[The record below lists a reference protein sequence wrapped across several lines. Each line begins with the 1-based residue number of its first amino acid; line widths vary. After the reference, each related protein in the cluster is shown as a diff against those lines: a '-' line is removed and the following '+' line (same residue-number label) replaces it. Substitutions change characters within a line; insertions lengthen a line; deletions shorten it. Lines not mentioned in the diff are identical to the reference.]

1 MSNTMTTAKRV
12 RVREGV
18 KTKRHSNIHFYFRVI
33 MISLILLTIFG
44 TYFIAYT
51 NSLVKANTAILENE
65 LQNEYQTRYEKDTL
79 LLQYEYLFKER
90 DARIEAYNELNHLHE
105 EIALLEEQLE
115 IKKAREAQ
123 LASIN
128 LNSSPYTVSNLTG
141 DQFNTII
148 EKIFEKYGIS
158 HSENLLYNCGDAL
171 EQMEK
176 TYGVNGLFVMSISWM
191 ESGSKTSTLAKNHNN
206 MTSIYGSNG
215 LNTYSSPSECIMNT
229 GRILKDNY
237 YTNRGC
243 RSASDIGK
251 IYCPPNPNWAN
262 SITGFCNSIIRIAE
276 NLY

>member
-1 MSNTMTTAKRV
+1 MSSVMTAKRV
-12 RVREGV
+12 RTRKEV
-18 KTKRHSNIHFYFRVI
+18 KVNRHSKIHFYFRVI
-33 MISLILLTIFG
+33 MISMILLTIFG
-44 TYFIAYT
+44 TYFMVYT
-51 NSLVKANTAILENE
+51 NSLVKANTAIIENE
-65 LQNEYQTRYEKDTL
+65 LQSEYQTRYDREAL
-79 LLQYEYLFKER
+79 LLEYEYLFKER
-90 DARIEAYNELNHLHE
+90 DARIEAYSELNRLHD

-115 IKKAREAQ
+115 IKKEREAQ

-128 LNSSPYTVSNLTG
+128 LNSSPYAVTNLTG
-141 DQFNTII
+141 EQFNII
-148 EKIFEKYGIS
+148 IKNLFSKYGIAS
-158 HSENLLYNCGDAL
+158 SENLLYNCGDAL

-191 ESGSKTSTLAKNHNN
+191 ESGSKTSTLARNHNN

-243 RSASDIGK
+243 RSASDIGS
-251 IYCPPNPNWAN
+251 IYCPPNPNWSN

>member
-1 MSNTMTTAKRV
+1 MTSVMTGKRV
-12 RVREGV
+12 RARKAV
-18 KTKRHSNIHFYFRVI
+18 KVNRYSKIHFYFRVI
-33 MISLILLTIFG
+33 MISMILLTIFG
-44 TYFIAYT
+44 TYFMVYT
-51 NSLVKANTAILENE
+51 NSLVKANTAIIENK
-65 LQNEYQTRYEKDTL
+65 LQNEYQTRYDREAL
-79 LLQYEYLFKER
+79 LLEYEYLFKER
-90 DARIEAYNELNHLHE
+90 DARIEAYSELNRLHD

-115 IKKAREAQ
+115 IKKEREAQ

-141 DQFNTII
+141 DQFNIII
-148 EKIFEKYGIS
+148 ENLLSKYGIAP
-158 HSENLLYNCGDAL
+158 SENLLYNCGDAL

-191 ESGSKTSTLAKNHNN
+191 ESGSKTSTLARNHNN
-206 MTSIYGSNG
+206 MTSIYGGDG

>member
-1 MSNTMTTAKRV
+1 MSSVMTAKRV
-12 RVREGV
+12 RTRKEV
-18 KTKRHSNIHFYFRVI
+18 KVNRHSKIHFYFRVI
-33 MISLILLTIFG
+33 MISMILLTIFG
-44 TYFIAYT
+44 TYFMVYT
-51 NSLVKANTAILENE
+51 NSLVKANTAIIENE
-65 LQNEYQTRYEKDTL
+65 LQSEYQTRYDREAL
-79 LLQYEYLFKER
+79 LLEYEYLFKER
-90 DARIEAYNELNHLHE
+90 DARIEAYSELNRLHD

-115 IKKAREAQ
+115 IKKEREAQ

-148 EKIFEKYGIS
+148 ENLLSKYGIAS
-158 HSENLLYNCGDAL
+158 SENLLYNCGDAL

-191 ESGSKTSTLAKNHNN
+191 ESGSKTSTLARNHNN

-243 RSASDIGK
+243 RSASDIGS
-251 IYCPPNPNWAN
+251 IYCPPNPNWSN

>member
-1 MSNTMTTAKRV
+1 MSSVMTAKRV
-12 RVREGV
+12 RTRKEV
-18 KTKRHSNIHFYFRVI
+18 KVNRHSKIHFYFRVI
-33 MISLILLTIFG
+33 MISMILLTIFG
-44 TYFIAYT
+44 TYFMVYT
-51 NSLVKANTAILENE
+51 NSLVKANTAIIENE
-65 LQNEYQTRYEKDTL
+65 LQSEYQTRYDREAL
-79 LLQYEYLFKER
+79 LLEYEYLFKER
-90 DARIEAYNELNHLHE
+90 DARIEAYSELNRLHD

-115 IKKAREAQ
+115 IKKEMEAQ

-141 DQFNTII
+141 EQFNTII
-148 EKIFEKYGIS
+148 ENLFSKYGIAS
-158 HSENLLYNCGDAL
+158 SENLLYNCGDAL

-191 ESGSKTSTLAKNHNN
+191 ESGSKTSTLARNHNN

-243 RSASDIGK
+243 RSASDIGS
-251 IYCPPNPNWAN
+251 IYCPPNPNWSN

>member
-1 MSNTMTTAKRV
+1 MSSVMTAKRV
-12 RVREGV
+12 RTRKEV
-18 KTKRHSNIHFYFRVI
+18 KVNRHSKIHFYFRVI
-33 MISLILLTIFG
+33 MISMILLTIFG
-44 TYFIAYT
+44 TYFMVYT
-51 NSLVKANTAILENE
+51 NSLVKANTAIIENE
-65 LQNEYQTRYEKDTL
+65 LQSEYQTRYDREAL
-79 LLQYEYLFKER
+79 LLEYEYLFKER
-90 DARIEAYNELNHLHE
+90 DARIEAYSELNRLHD

-115 IKKAREAQ
+115 IKKEREAQ

-128 LNSSPYTVSNLTG
+128 LNSSPYAVTNLTG
-141 DQFNTII
+141 EQFNTII
-148 EKIFEKYGIS
+148 ENLFSKYGIAS
-158 HSENLLYNCGDAL
+158 SENLLYNCGDAL

-191 ESGSKTSTLAKNHNN
+191 ESGSKTSTLARNHNN

-243 RSASDIGK
+243 RSASDIGS
-251 IYCPPNPNWAN
+251 IYCPPNPNWPN

>member
-1 MSNTMTTAKRV
+1 MSSVMTAKRV
-12 RVREGV
+12 RTRKEV
-18 KTKRHSNIHFYFRVI
+18 KVNRYSKIHFYFRVI
-33 MISLILLTIFG
+33 MISMILLTIFG
-44 TYFIAYT
+44 TYFMVYT
-51 NSLVKANTAILENE
+51 NSLVKANTAIIENE
-65 LQNEYQTRYEKDTL
+65 LQSEYQTRYDREAL
-79 LLQYEYLFKER
+79 LLEYEYLFKER
-90 DARIEAYNELNHLHE
+90 DARIEAYSELNRLHD

-115 IKKAREAQ
+115 IKKEREAQ

-148 EKIFEKYGIS
+148 ENLLSKYGIAS
-158 HSENLLYNCGDAL
+158 SENLLYNCGDAL

-191 ESGSKTSTLAKNHNN
+191 ESGSKTSTLARNHNN

-243 RSASDIGK
+243 RSASDIGS
-251 IYCPPNPNWAN
+251 IYCPPNPNWSN

>member
-1 MSNTMTTAKRV
+1 MSSVMTAKRV
-12 RVREGV
+12 RARKEV
-18 KTKRHSNIHFYFRVI
+18 KVNRHSKIHFYFRVI
-33 MISLILLTIFG
+33 MISMILLTIFG
-44 TYFIAYT
+44 TYFMVYT
-51 NSLVKANTAILENE
+51 NSLVKANTAIIENE
-65 LQNEYQTRYEKDTL
+65 LQSEYQTRYDREAL
-79 LLQYEYLFKER
+79 LLEYEYLFKER
-90 DARIEAYNELNHLHE
+90 DARIEAYSELNRLHD

-115 IKKAREAQ
+115 IKKEREAQ

-128 LNSSPYTVSNLTG
+128 LNSSPYTVTNLTG
-141 DQFNTII
+141 EQFNTII
-148 EKIFEKYGIS
+148 ENLFSKYGIS
-158 HSENLLYNCGDAL
+158 PSENLLHNCGDAL

-191 ESGSKTSTLAKNHNN
+191 ESGSKTSTLARNHNN

-243 RSASDIGK
+243 RSASDIGS
-251 IYCPPNPNWAN
+251 IYCPPNPNWSN

>member
-1 MSNTMTTAKRV
+1 MSSVMTAKRV
-12 RVREGV
+12 RTRKEV
-18 KTKRHSNIHFYFRVI
+18 KVNRYSKIHFYFRVI
-33 MISLILLTIFG
+33 MISMILLTIFG
-44 TYFIAYT
+44 TYFMVYT
-51 NSLVKANTAILENE
+51 NSLVKANTAIIENE
-65 LQNEYQTRYEKDTL
+65 LQSEYQTRYDREAL
-79 LLQYEYLFKER
+79 LLEYEYLFKER
-90 DARIEAYNELNHLHE
+90 DARIEAYSELNRLHD

-115 IKKAREAQ
+115 IKKEMEAQ

-141 DQFNTII
+141 EQFNTII
-148 EKIFEKYGIS
+148 ENLFSKYGIAS
-158 HSENLLYNCGDAL
+158 SENLLYNCGDAL

-191 ESGSKTSTLAKNHNN
+191 ESGSKTSTLARNHNN

-243 RSASDIGK
+243 RSASDIGS
-251 IYCPPNPNWAN
+251 IYCPPNPNWSN

>member
-1 MSNTMTTAKRV
+1 MSSVMTAKRV
-12 RVREGV
+12 RTRKEV
-18 KTKRHSNIHFYFRVI
+18 KVNRHSKIHFYFRVI
-33 MISLILLTIFG
+33 MISMILLTIFG
-44 TYFIAYT
+44 TYFMVYT
-51 NSLVKANTAILENE
+51 NSLVKANTAIIENE
-65 LQNEYQTRYEKDTL
+65 LQSEYQTRYDREAL
-79 LLQYEYLFKER
+79 LLEYEYLFKER
-90 DARIEAYNELNHLHE
+90 DARIEAYSELNRLHD

-115 IKKAREAQ
+115 IKKEREAQ

-128 LNSSPYTVSNLTG
+128 LNSSPYAVTNLTG
-141 DQFNTII
+141 EQFNTII
-148 EKIFEKYGIS
+148 ENLFSKYGIAS
-158 HSENLLYNCGDAL
+158 SENLLYNCGDAL

-191 ESGSKTSTLAKNHNN
+191 ESGSKTSTLARNHNN

-243 RSASDIGK
+243 RSASDIGS
-251 IYCPPNPNWAN
+251 IYCPPNPNWSN

>member
-1 MSNTMTTAKRV
+1 MSSVMTAKRV
-12 RVREGV
+12 RTRKEV
-18 KTKRHSNIHFYFRVI
+18 KVNRHSKIHFYFRVI
-33 MISLILLTIFG
+33 MISMILLTIFG
-44 TYFIAYT
+44 TYFMVYT
-51 NSLVKANTAILENE
+51 NSLVKANTAIIENE
-65 LQNEYQTRYEKDTL
+65 LQSEYQTRYDREAL
-79 LLQYEYLFKER
+79 LLEYEYLFKER
-90 DARIEAYNELNHLHE
+90 DARIEAYSELNRLHD

-115 IKKAREAQ
+115 IKKEMEAL

-141 DQFNTII
+141 EQFNTII
-148 EKIFEKYGIS
+148 ENLFSKYGIAS
-158 HSENLLYNCGDAL
+158 SENLLYNCGDAL

-191 ESGSKTSTLAKNHNN
+191 ESGSKTSTLARNHNN

-243 RSASDIGK
+243 RSASDIGS
-251 IYCPPNPNWAN
+251 IYCPPNPNWSN

>member
-1 MSNTMTTAKRV
+1 MSSVMTAKRV
-12 RVREGV
+12 RTRKEV
-18 KTKRHSNIHFYFRVI
+18 KVNRHSKIHFYFRVI
-33 MISLILLTIFG
+33 MISMILLTIFG
-44 TYFIAYT
+44 TYFMVYT
-51 NSLVKANTAILENE
+51 NSLVKANTAIIENE
-65 LQNEYQTRYEKDTL
+65 LQSEYQTRYDREAL
-79 LLQYEYLFKER
+79 LLEYEYLFKER
-90 DARIEAYNELNHLHE
+90 DARIEAYSELNRLHD

-115 IKKAREAQ
+115 IKKEREAQ

-128 LNSSPYTVSNLTG
+128 LNSSPYAVTNLTG
-141 DQFNTII
+141 EQFNTII
-148 EKIFEKYGIS
+148 ENLFSKYGIAS
-158 HSENLLYNCGDAL
+158 SENLLYNCGDAL

-191 ESGSKTSTLAKNHNN
+191 ESGSKTSTLARNHNN

-243 RSASDIGK
+243 RSASDIGS
-251 IYCPPNPNWAN
+251 IYCPPNPNWSN

-276 NLY
+276 NKK

>member
-1 MSNTMTTAKRV
+1 MSSTMTAKRV
-12 RVREGV
+12 RTRKEV
-18 KTKRHSNIHFYFRVI
+18 KVNRNSKIHFYFRVI

-44 TYFIAYT
+44 TYFMVYT

-79 LLQYEYLFKER
+79 MMEYDFNLRER
-90 DARIEAYNELNHLHE
+90 NARLEAYATLEDLNN
-105 EIALLEEQLE
+105 EIARLEEELE
-115 IKKAREAQ
+115 IKKEREAQ

-141 DQFNTII
+141 DQFNAII
-148 EKIFEKYGIS
+148 NALFDKYGIAS
-158 HSENLLYNCGDAL
+158 NENLLYQCGNAL

-191 ESGSKTSTLAKNHNN
+191 ESGSRTSTLARNHNN
-206 MTSIYGSNG
+206 MTSIYGGNG

-229 GRILKDNY
+229 GRILKDTY
-237 YTNRGC
+237 YTSWGC
-243 RSASDIGK
+243 RTASDIGSS
-251 IYCPPNPNWAN
+251 YCPPNPNWAN
-262 SITGFCNSIIRIAE
+262 SITGFCNTIIRIAE